1 MTTCPQ
7 WAAAA
12 RTACPAARTN
22 TTSSIDRLLRAC
34 AIGALLVAAQPGQ
47 AQDRNSDADLEALI
61 PDAAIDDPAAWAGA
75 PPPGTQAQ
83 AVTPDVDA
91 DLQAPLADDGF
102 ALAWPDGDVDIPT
115 FADLAPDPD
124 VETVLAEA
132 IDLPERQRR
141 QGDEVKV
148 SSRVTLVFPQRQ
160 EFSDRDQFEQRF
172 RDLSAIEEYEDEGDD
187 SLAQLAARARSDREL
202 LLKLLRIEGYYD
214 AWVYQTVGGQGAA
227 GEGEGEGA
235 GGGGGDAAKPGEDGR
250 NAKIR
255 FDIQPGP
262 RYRFG
267 KIDLARLEDTGSDY
281 ADLRKI
287 HGIEPGDPVDSDRIV
302 AQRGALDI
310 ALGESGYP
318 FAKTGEPELLV
329 DHAREEGDLTQP
341 VTPGGKYAFGGVVSS
356 LPRFLSNKHLE
367 EIARFESGDLYK
379 RSEMDDLRRAVLATG
394 LVSSVTVTPRE
405 MRAPAAGQ
413 PGEVAIDVGLAKAPL
428 RTIAGAI
435 GYDSQDGPRVE
446 ASWEHRNMFPPE
458 GKLQL
463 RGILGT
469 KEQLAGISFRRNN
482 FKGRDQV
489 LTADLY
495 ASTVNRTAYEARTV
509 ALSASFEKLTT
520 LIFQKKWTW
529 SAGFE
534 LLATNEREGDV
545 GNVAAPRS
553 TYYIGALPVRL
564 AYDGSDNLL
573 DPTKGFRASL
583 RLSPEVSYQRGG
595 SKHVYGRIL
604 ADASYYQPV
613 SERIVLA
620 ARARLGSIPGTSIEH
635 VAPSRRFYA
644 GGGGSVRGYGYQLI
658 GPRDT
663 LGDPSGGRSLSEFSL
678 EARVKTGLFG
688 GALSVVPFLD
698 AGAVD
703 ETATPRLRDVRY
715 GAGLGVRY
723 ATGFGP
729 LRVDIGTPLNPRQG
743 DSRIAV
749 YISLG
754 QAF

>member
-1 MTTCPQ
+1 M
-7 WAAAA
+7 
-12 RTACPAARTN
+12 
-22 TTSSIDRLLRAC
+22 RAC
-34 AIGALLVAAQPGQ
+34 AIGALLIAVQPAW
-47 AQDRNSDADLEALI
+47 AQDRNSDAELEALI
-61 PDAAIDDPAAWAGA
+61 PDAALDDPAAWAGA
-75 PPPGTQAQ
+75 PPPGAPTAIS
-83 AVTPDVDA
+83 PDVEA
-91 DLQAPLADDGF
+91 DLKSPLVDGEF
-102 ALAWPDGDVDIPT
+102 ALAWPDEDVDLPT
-115 FADLAPDPD
+115 FADLTPDPD
-124 VETVLAEA
+124 AQTVLAEA

-141 QGDEVKV
+141 QGEEVKV
-148 SSRVTLVFPQRQ
+148 SSRVTLVFPQGQ

-172 RDLSAIEEYEDEGDD
+172 RDLSAIEEYENEGDD
-187 SLAQLAARARSDREL
+187 SLAQLAARARSDRAL
-202 LLKLLRIEGYYD
+202 LIKLLRIEGYYD
-214 AWVYQTVGGQGAA
+214 AWVYQTVGGADAGDTPANSSGANPS
-227 GEGEGEGA
+227 G
-235 GGGGGDAAKPGEDGR
+235 AKPGEEAR

-267 KIDLARLEDTGSDY
+267 KIGLARLEDTGSDY

-287 HGIEPGDPVDSDRIV
+287 HGIEPSDPVDSDRIV

-310 ALGESGYP
+310 ALGETGYP
-318 FAKTGEPELLV
+318 FAKTGEPDLLI

-341 VTPGGKYAFGGVVSS
+341 VTPGGKYTFGGVVSS
-356 LPRFLSNKHLE
+356 LPRFLSSKHLG
-367 EIARFESGDLYK
+367 EIARFEPGDLYK
-379 RSEMDDLRRAVLATG
+379 RSEVDDLRRAVLATG

-405 MRAPAAGQ
+405 TKPPAAGQ
-413 PGEVAIDVGLAKAPL
+413 PGEVAIDVGLAQAPL

-446 ASWEHRNMFPPE
+446 ASWEHRNKFPPE

-469 KEQLAGISFRRNN
+469 KEQLAGIGFRRNN

-520 LIFQKKWTW
+520 LLFQKKWTW

-534 LLATNEREGDV
+534 VLATNEREGDV

-583 RLSPEVSYQRGG
+583 RLSPEVSFQRGG
-595 SKHVYGRIL
+595 EKHLYGRIL

-620 ARARLGSIPGTSIEH
+620 ARARLGSIPGTEIEN

-644 GGGGSVRGYGYQLI
+644 GGGGSVRGYGYQMI

-729 LRVDIGTPLNPRQG
+729 LRVDVGTPLNPRQG